1 MKKVSFIIPV
11 YNCEQ
16 FLEACVAS
24 IRSVGLDHYEI
35 ILVDDGS
42 QDRSSQICDALAS
55 EAQDIRCIHQENQG
69 VSAARNCGLQLACG
83 DYIVFVD
90 ADDSIEPLKLAGILR
105 TVDKDASIDLAIFG
119 MSFDYYYRGKRYRRD
134 ALCYPEEGTMEPEQW
149 QQVFDVLFTN
159 NSLSP
164 IWNKVFKKQILD
176 DNHLRLHED
185 MFLYEDLEFVIR
197 YMAHCQVIY
206 NSPELVYHYRQAE
219 DEGNAGRRLKKIDRL
234 PVLIGQIEDA
244 LDSLI
249 EVQQVEENREK
260 IKSILLKLYLV
271 IAREKISASDAK
283 EARQICD
290 DFAVWMRE
298 QRLEI
303 PTESRQFAERLM
315 NRRIGSLMMERDYT
329 AVRHK
334 IAVQVKNTK
343 LYQRRRELQSN
354 ECGD

>member
-24 IRSVGLDHYEI
+24 IRTASLDHYEI

-42 QDRSSQICDALAS
+42 QDRSGQICDALAS
-55 EAQDIRCIHQENQG
+55 EAQDIRCVHQENQG
-69 VSAARNCGLQLACG
+69 VSAARNRGLQLACG

-105 TVDKDASIDLAIFG
+105 AVDRDDSIDLAIFG
-119 MSFDYYYRGKRYRRD
+119 MSFDYYYRGKCYRRD

-176 DNHLRLHED
+176 DYHLRLHED

-219 DEGNAGRRLKKIDRL
+219 DEGNAGRRLKRIDHL
-234 PVLIGQIEDA
+234 PDLVDQIEYA
-244 LDSLI
+244 
-249 EVQQVEENREK
+249 VEYMITEQEFVSTETLK
-260 IKSILLKLYLV
+260 IILPDLYFML
-271 IAREKISASDAK
+271 ARTKIHVSTVA
-283 EARQICD
+283 EINTICD
-290 DFAVWMRE
+290 DYLKWGNSHSAICKMSESKFSN
-298 QRLEI
+298 QLEHKKI
-303 PTESRQFAERLM
+303 LALIAHRFYIT
-315 NRRIGSLMMERDYT
+315 
-329 AVRHK
+329 VRHK
-334 IAVQVKNTK
+334 AAVLIKGHSRK
-343 LYQRRRELQSN
+343 LKW
-354 ECGD
+354 C